1 MGMDSFAPGT
11 RVNGCFIVYNQ
22 APQIKTINIF
32 TYPINYHC
40 FRDLIQ
46 IPGVSESSIR
56 ASLLKGELRHKIR
69 VGDIIVVCS
78 DIDLLQFNAAQKAFL
93 ESAGIVNGLGVTTT
107 PFPYLFK
114 EDQPLIGIQ
123 DGSNREYFVPSPDKF
138 LDGAQSDGNV
148 FTIFVTFNGLKQ
160 EENIDYTIAQ
170 SGGAGTGYDTVNF
183 INKSPKPNTLL
194 RASYV
199 VVAP

>member
-11 RVNGCFIVYNQ
+11 NVNGCFIVYNMS
-22 APQIKTINIF
+22 PQVKTINIF

-46 IPGVSESSIR
+46 IPGVSEGSIR
-56 ASLLKGELRHKIR
+56 ASLLKGELRNKIR

-93 ESAGIVNGLGVTTT
+93 QSAGIVNGLSVTSTG
-107 PFPYLFK
+107 FPYLFRD
-114 EDQPLIGIQ
+114 DQPLIGVQ
-123 DGSNREYFVPSPDKF
+123 DGTNRSYFVPPPDKF
-138 LDGAQSDGNV
+138 LTGTQSDGNI
-148 FTIFVTFNGLKQ
+148 FEIFVTFNGLKQ
-160 EENIDYTIAQ
+160 EENIDYVISE
-170 SGGAGTGYDTVNF
+170 SGGAGTGFDTVSF
-183 INKSPKPNTLL
+183 INKSPKPNTII

-199 VVAP
+199 VAAP

>member
-1 MGMDSFAPGT
+1 MDSFAPGT
-11 RVNGCFIVYNQ
+11 RVNGCFIVQNI
-22 APQIKTINIF
+22 APQIKTITIF

-56 ASLLKGELRHKIR
+56 ASLLKGELRHR
-69 VGDIIVVCS
+69 LRTRDITVVCS

-93 ESAGIVNGLGVTTT
+93 EAAGIVNGLSVTGAA
-107 PFPYLFK
+107 FPYLFRD
-114 EDQPLIGIQ
+114 DQPLIGIQ
-123 DGSNREYFVPSPDKF
+123 NDLNRVYFVPPPDKF
-138 LDGAQSDGNV
+138 LVGTQSDGN
-148 FTIFVTFNGLKQ
+148 FFFIFVTFNGLKQ
-160 EENIDYTIAQ
+160 EENIDYVISE
-170 SGGAGTGYDTVNF
+170 SGGTGTGFDTVTF

-199 VVAP
+199 IAAP

>member
-11 RVNGCFIVYNQ
+11 KVNGCFIVYNI

-69 VGDIIVVCS
+69 VKDIIVVCS

-93 ESAGIVNGLGVTTT
+93 ESAGIVNGLSVTTT
-107 PFPYLFK
+107 GFPYLFRD
-114 EDQPLIGIQ
+114 EVPLIGIQ
-123 DGSNREYFVPSPDKF
+123 DGANRTFFVPPPDKF
-138 LDGAQSDGNV
+138 LDGTQSDGNEFAIYV
-148 FTIFVTFNGLKQ
+148 HFNGLLQK
-160 EENIDYTIAQ
+160 ENVDYIVLE
-170 SGGAGTGYDTVNF
+170 SNGPGTGFDTVQF
-183 INKSPKPNTLL
+183 INKSPKPNTVLS
-194 RASYV
+194 ASYV
-199 VVAP
+199 VNAP

>member
-11 RVNGCFIVYNQ
+11 KVNGCFIVYNT

-56 ASLLKGELRHKIR
+56 ASLLKGELRYKIR
-69 VGDIIVVCS
+69 AKDIIVVCS
-78 DIDLLQFNAAQKAFL
+78 DIDLLQFDKAQKAFL
-93 ESAGIVNGLGVTTT
+93 QSAGIGSGLSVTTSPY
-107 PFPYLFK
+107 PFLFK
-114 EDQPLIGIQ
+114 QDQPLIGIQ
-123 DGSNREYFVPSPDKF
+123 DTSNRQYFIPTPDKF
-138 LDGAQSDGNV
+138 LTGEQSDGSV
-148 FTIFVTFNGLKQ
+148 FSIFITFNGLKQ
-160 EENIDYTIAQ
+160 EEGIDYVISE
-170 SGGAGTGYDTVNF
+170 SGGAGTGFDTITF

-199 VVAP
+199 IAAP